1 MREMGHWRI
10 KPRLKR
16 RGSTK
21 QGMTHEISITNNCR
35 DVRYELR
42 YAAAANIGPS
52 QESEQ
57 QP

>member
-1 MREMGHWRI
+1 MRETGHWRI
-10 KPRLKR
+10 KSRRKR
-16 RGSTK
+16 RASRK

-35 DVRYELR
+35 DVRCELR
-42 YAAAANIGPS
+42 YAAAASIGPT